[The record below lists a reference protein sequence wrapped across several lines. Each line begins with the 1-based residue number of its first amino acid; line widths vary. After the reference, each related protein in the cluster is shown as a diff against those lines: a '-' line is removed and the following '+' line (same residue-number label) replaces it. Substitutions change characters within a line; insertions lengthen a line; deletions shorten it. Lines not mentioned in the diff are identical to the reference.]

1 MEFIQTITA
10 GPWGGSGGRDPT
22 ARERPEDES

>member
-1 MEFIQTITA
+1 MEFLTTITA

-22 ARERPEDES
+22 AHQRPEDEI